1 MANECSRSSLKHN
14 PFLWNSFVDLCN
26 RGERPNPKEIF
37 QISSDELITQMEK
50 QLWHTPSP
58 ELLHISDKSENS
70 IYEHF
75 AVTPNNNDN
84 ISANITKYE
93 FGIEDIPPPPLTLPS
108 PAPFHTADTPYRTQF
123 KYLLSNLSPTTPSFG
138 VLPLSSPLE
147 NVKQTSLFLSPSPP
161 LDSEKNNSNKKI
173 RGHLSS
179 LVSRKEI
186 SQPLQQTKP
195 VVLHNITPS
204 NITPNRTQF
213 VQQQQD
219 QRNPSVRR
227 SSRIFSNHSVK
238 ENNKSP
244 NMNKFVQPR
253 SPPRRLGKRVSKSSK
268 PTVNELNE
276 KNIMLTE
283 KERSETITSAEMSFM
298 PQSEH
303 LAAMKRQSA
312 DGLMQLLQE
321 IGQAYL
327 HIQNYEMEEA
337 LDVLNSKITVKHYTS
352 SWVQSL
358 VALIH
363 HERREYDEA
372 VKIFTSIHKCE
383 PFRLQLMDIFSTDLW
398 HLQKD
403 QVLSMLAQD
412 LMQNN
417 KNSPITWC
425 VAGNCFSALK
435 EHDTAIKFFN
445 RAIQVDPDF
454 AYSYALLGHEL
465 VVTEELEKALACYR
479 KALLK
484 DSRHYNAWFGIGTIY
499 TKQERYELAEI
510 HYRHALKI
518 NRKNTVIL
526 VHIGVMQYYLRKP
539 EKAIQTFTEAIKLEP
554 KNPLC
559 KYQRA
564 SANVAVGKFQEA
576 LSELEELKQIVP
588 KESVVY
594 YLIGKIHKQLG
605 NIDLALMHFS
615 WATDL
620 GELCELNFFFRS
632 QLCFSRFRSKR
643 SQQPDKRQIRLSQ
656 SISAARGD
664 S

>member
-1 MANECSRSSLKHN
+1 MQLLSKICKQTERTMMANLCSRSSLKQN

-37 QISSDELITQMEK
+37 QISNDELITQFEK
-50 QLWHTPSP
+50 QLWHTSSP
-58 ELLHISDKSENS
+58 ELLICENS
-70 IYEHF
+70 IHEHH
-75 AVTPNNNDN
+75 AITPNNN
-84 ISANITKYE
+84 ANITKYE
-93 FGIEDIPPPPLTLPS
+93 SEVEDTPLNQTS
-108 PAPFHTADTPYRTQF
+108 HAPFYPAETPYRNHF
-123 KYLLSNLSPTTPSFG
+123 KYLLSNVSPTTPSFG
-138 VLPLSSPLE
+138 VLPLSSPHE
-147 NVKQTSLFLSPSPP
+147 NMKQTSLFLTPSPP
-161 LDSEKNNSNKKI
+161 LDSEKNSSNKKI

-179 LVSRKEI
+179 LVARREI

-213 VQQQQD
+213 VQQQQQD

-253 SPPRRLGKRVSKSSK
+253 SPPRRPGKRVSKSNK

-283 KERSETITSAEMSFM
+283 KERSETITSADMSFV
-298 PQSEH
+298 QQNQH
-303 LAAMKRQSA
+303 IAAMKRQSA

-321 IGQAYL
+321 LGQAYL
-327 HIQNYEMEEA
+327 HLQNYEMEEA
-337 LDVLNSKITVKHYTS
+337 LDVLSHKIPVQHYTS
-352 SWVQSL
+352 SWVQS
-358 VALIH
+358 VIALIH
-363 HERREYDEA
+363 HERREYDDA
-372 VKIFTSIHKCE
+372 VKIFTNIHKRE
-383 PFRLQLMDIFSTDLW
+383 PFRLEFMDIFSTDLW
-398 HLQKD
+398 QLQKD
-403 QVLSMLAQD
+403 QLLSMLAQD
-412 LMQNN
+412 LMQHN
-417 KNSPITWC
+417 KNSPVTWC
-425 VAGNCFSALK
+425 VAGNCYSAMK

-454 AYSYALLGHEL
+454 AYSYTLLGHEL

-499 TKQERYELAEI
+499 TKQERYELAEV

-539 EKAIQTFTEAIKLEP
+539 ELAIQTFTEAIKLEP

-564 SANVAVGKFQEA
+564 SANVSIGKFQEA

-620 GELCELNFFFRS
+620 GKQCV
-632 QLCFSRFRSKR
+632 
-643 SQQPDKRQIRLSQ
+643 
-656 SISAARGD
+656 
-664 S
+664 